1 MRLSRST
8 LPPRRCMS
16 NLPPL
21 FSLVRAGMV
30 TGTMTGIVIG
40 NIESG
45 KSVIDAMANGMMH
58 ATTAAGLEVS
68 GTTTINTVGRK
79 TTGTVTMRMTAGE
92 VTIDAKG
99 SSCRVQRT

>member
-1 MRLSRST
+1 
-8 LPPRRCMS
+8 MS
-16 NLPPL
+16 NLLPL